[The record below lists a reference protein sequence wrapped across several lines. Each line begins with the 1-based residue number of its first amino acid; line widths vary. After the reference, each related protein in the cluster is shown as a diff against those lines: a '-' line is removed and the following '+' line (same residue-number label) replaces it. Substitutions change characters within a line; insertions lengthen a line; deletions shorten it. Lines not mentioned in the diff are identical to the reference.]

1 MIAEARPQR
10 RPLGELLDALDD
22 ATEKLL
28 TAAKRAPKVKP
39 NGRLQATID
48 RVRDICDDLDR
59 AQTRKDR
66 R

>member
-1 MIAEARPQR
+1 MIAESIQR
-10 RPLGELLDALDD
+10 RPLGDLLADLDE

-28 TAAKRAPKVKP
+28 AAAKRAPKVKP

>member
-1 MIAEARPQR
+1 VIAESIQR
-10 RPLGELLDALDD
+10 RPLGDLLADLDD
-22 ATEKLL
+22 ATTQLL
-28 TAAKRAPKVKP
+28 DAAKRAPKVKP

>member
-39 NGRLQATID
+39 NGKLQGAIA
-48 RVRDICDDLDR
+48 RVRTICDDLDE
-59 AQTRKDR
+59 ARKPR